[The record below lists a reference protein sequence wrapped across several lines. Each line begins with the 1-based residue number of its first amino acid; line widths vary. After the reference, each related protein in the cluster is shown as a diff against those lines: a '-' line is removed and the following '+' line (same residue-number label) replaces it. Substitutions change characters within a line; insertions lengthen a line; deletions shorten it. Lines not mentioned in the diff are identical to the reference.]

1 MSRAVHRIFYDDECA
16 FCARQMRR
24 VRALDWLGRFRL
36 VPRTS
41 AEARAAGLSPD
52 ALAAAIHCV
61 TAEGRVLRGAA
72 CLRFVGLRLP
82 LLAPLAALLWL
93 PGVLELA
100 ERAYAGFSRRRYRWG
115 SVPCPAARCG
125 SVGSSPPAQGSGAH

>member
-16 FCARQMRR
+16 FCVRQMRR

-36 VPRTS
+36 VPRST
-41 AEARAAGLSPD
+41 AEAQAAGLSPD

-72 CLRFVGLRLP
+72 GLRFVGLRLP
-82 LLAPLAALLWL
+82 LVAPLAALLWL
-93 PGVLELA
+93 PGALGLA
-100 ERAYAGFSRRRYRWG
+100 ERAYAWFSRRRYQWG
-115 SVPCPAARCG
+115 SLPCPAARCG
-125 SVGSSPPAQGSGAH
+125 SEGPLPPAPCGGAR